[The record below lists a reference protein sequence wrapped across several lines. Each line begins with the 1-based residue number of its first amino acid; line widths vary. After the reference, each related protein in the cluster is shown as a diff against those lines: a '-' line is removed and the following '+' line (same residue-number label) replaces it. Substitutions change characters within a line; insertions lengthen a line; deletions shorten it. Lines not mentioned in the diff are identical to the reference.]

1 MMQKNPAQ
9 ARQILMA
16 KPELTKSLFFV
27 SSRTLLR
34 PLPRSRHAG
43 CSVPGCN
50 CRTVETTL

>member
-1 MMQKNPAQ
+1 MMQQNPAQ

-50 CRTVETTL
+50 CRTLETTL